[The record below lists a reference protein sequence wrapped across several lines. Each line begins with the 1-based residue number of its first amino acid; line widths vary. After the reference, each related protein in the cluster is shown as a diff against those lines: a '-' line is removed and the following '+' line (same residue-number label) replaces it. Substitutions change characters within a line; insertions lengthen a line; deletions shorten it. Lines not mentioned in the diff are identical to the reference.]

1 MVCHSTSLFFLST
14 VFYGFQCTNLPVP
27 NEPFPLPCLGPLES
41 GIGKMG
47 SWREWMFFPP
57 LCTYSLVTCSTG
69 AVGHALHLC
78 PQMSPLLGLF
88 FESECSL
95 YHWNVHKHSPNAWP
109 GFKRPMYTY
118 MWMILS
124 GHQII
129 WSKQTNKPE
138 QAISCLF
145 LVFEALRTELSSVV
159 ATS

>member
-78 PQMSPLLGLF
+78 HKWAPYWEFSLNLSVHSTIEMSTSTLPMPGLGSRDPCIPTC
-88 FESECSL
+88 EWS
-95 YHWNVHKHSPNAWP
+95 YQAIK
-109 GFKRPMYTY
+109 
-118 MWMILS
+118 LS
-124 GHQII
+124 GVN
-129 WSKQTNKPE
+129 KQTN
-138 QAISCLF
+138 QNRQ
-145 LVFEALRTELSSVV
+145 LVAFSWSLKLLELNFPV
-159 ATS
+159 